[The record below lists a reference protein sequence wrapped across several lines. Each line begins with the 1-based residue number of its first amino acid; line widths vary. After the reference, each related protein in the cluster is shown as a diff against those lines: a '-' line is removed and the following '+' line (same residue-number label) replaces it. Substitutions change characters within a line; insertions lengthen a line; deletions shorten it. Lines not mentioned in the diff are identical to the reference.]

1 MNRRSLITL
10 LGGAAASSLSCS
22 VLWPRAAR
30 AQRPSMPVIGVLGS
44 ELDPL
49 VPAFH
54 KGLAEVGYV
63 DGRNVAI
70 EYRWAE
76 GHLERYPEFA
86 ADLVRRPAAVIAA
99 VGGFPA
105 AAAAKAATSAIPVVF
120 QGGFDPVETGL
131 VASLSRPGGNLTGIS
146 NLNLALGP
154 KRLEVMHELLPAAKL
169 FALLVNPDHP
179 NADSQSRDMQTA
191 ARALGVQ
198 LRNIHARTLP
208 DFDAAIAGVAQLGA
222 AGLVIGIGQPFTG
235 HSGLLGELA
244 ARHGLPA
251 IFESRE
257 FVAAGGLVSY
267 MGDRADAFRLVGVY
281 VGRIL
286 KGEKPADLPVQQSTK
301 VELIVNLKTAKAL
314 GIDVPVALLARADE
328 VIE

>member
-131 VASLSRPGGNLTGIS
+131 VASLS
-146 NLNLALGP
+146 
-154 KRLEVMHELLPAAKL
+154 
-169 FALLVNPDHP
+169 
-179 NADSQSRDMQTA
+179 